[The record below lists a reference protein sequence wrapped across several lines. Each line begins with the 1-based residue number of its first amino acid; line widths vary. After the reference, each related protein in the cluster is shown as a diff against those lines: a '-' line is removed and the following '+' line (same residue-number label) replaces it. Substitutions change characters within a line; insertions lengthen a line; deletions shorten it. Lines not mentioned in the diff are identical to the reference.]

1 LTGVSLYILQD
12 IAIPRPNI
20 IAIIEDP
27 PYDIIGRGAPTIG
40 SRPSTIPMLTATYIK
55 KAVAKL

>member
-1 LTGVSLYILQD
+1 MYILQD
-12 IAIPRPNI
+12 ITIPSPNM

-27 PYDIIGRGAPTIG
+27 PYDIIGSGEPTIG
-40 SRPSTIPMLTATYIK
+40 SKPKTIIMFTATYMK

>member
-1 LTGVSLYILQD
+1 MT
-12 IAIPRPNI
+12 IPSPNM

-27 PYDIIGRGAPTIG
+27 PYDMMGKGDPTIG
-40 SRPSTIPMLTATYIK
+40 SKPKTIIIFTATYIK